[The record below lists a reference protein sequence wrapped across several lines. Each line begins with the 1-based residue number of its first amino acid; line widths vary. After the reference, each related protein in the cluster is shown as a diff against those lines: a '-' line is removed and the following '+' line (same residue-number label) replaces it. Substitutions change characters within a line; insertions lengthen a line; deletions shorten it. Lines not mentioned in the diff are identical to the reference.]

1 MNTHYENITLEHLGD
16 GIYCLTVNRPKQM
29 NSLNQDTIGELAA
42 AITTVRAD
50 KQARVLLF
58 TGVGDKAFIAG
69 ADISQFKELGSLKA
83 RELGLA
89 GQDIASSL
97 ERLDIPV
104 VAVVNGFALGGG
116 CELAMA
122 CDWIIASEN
131 AKFGQPEIN
140 LGIMPGFGGSQ
151 RLMRLVGKAMAAEL
165 CMTGR
170 MIDAEEGQRLGL
182 VNQVYTTDNLM
193 EEALKLSKTLAAK
206 APIALKFI
214 KQVLRDGQN
223 MSLEN
228 ACTLEAELFGLC
240 FSTEDQEEG
249 VAAFLEKRPAQFKG
263 V

>member
-1 MNTHYENITLEHLGD
+1 MKNTLENIILEGKGN

-29 NSLNQDTIGELAA
+29 NSLNQATITEITA
-42 AITTVRAD
+42 AIATVKQD
-50 KQARVLLF
+50 SQARVLLF
-58 TGVGDKAFIAG
+58 TGAGEKAFIAG
-69 ADISQFKELGSLKA
+69 ADISQFKNLGSLEA

-89 GQDIASSL
+89 GQNIARQL
-97 ERLDIPV
+97 EQMDIPV
-104 VAVVNGFALGGG
+104 IAVVNGFALGGG

-122 CDWIIASEN
+122 CDWIIAADN

-151 RLMRLVGKAMAAEL
+151 RLMRLVGKAMAMDL

-170 MIDAEEGQRLGL
+170 MIDAAEAQRLGL
-182 VNQVYTTDNLM
+182 VNQVYNAADLMDAATKLATT
-193 EEALKLSKTLAAK
+193 LSQK

-228 ACTLEAELFGLC
+228 ACTLEAELFALC

-249 VAAFLEKRPAQFKG
+249 VAAFLEKRKAEFRG

>member
-1 MNTHYENITLEHLGD
+1 MTKSFENIILECQD
-16 GIYCLTVNRPKQM
+16 KGIYCLTVNRPRQM
-29 NSLNQDTIGELAA
+29 NSLNQATIAEITAA
-42 AITTVRAD
+42 VAVVKAD
-50 KQARVLLF
+50 AQARVLLF
-58 TGVGDKAFIAG
+58 TGAGEKAFIAG
-69 ADISQFKELGSLKA
+69 ADISQFTNLGSLEA

-89 GQDIASSL
+89 GQNAARQL
-97 ERLDIPV
+97 ELLDIPV
-104 VAVVNGFALGGG
+104 IAVVNGFALGGG

-122 CDWIIASEN
+122 CDWIIASDN
-131 AKFGQPEIN
+131 AKLGQPEIN

-151 RLMRLVGKAMAAEL
+151 RLMRLVGKAMAMDL

-170 MIDAEEGQRLGL
+170 MIDATEAQKLGL
-182 VNQVYTTDNLM
+182 VNQVYSSAELM
-193 EEALKLSKTLAAK
+193 GEAEQLAATLTQK

-228 ACTLEAELFGLC
+228 ACTLEAELFALC

-249 VAAFLEKRPAQFKG
+249 VAAFLEKRKAEFKG

>member
-1 MNTHYENITLEHLGD
+1 MNTKYQNITLEQPGD

-42 AITTVRAD
+42 AIATVKAD

-58 TGVGDKAFIAG
+58 TGAGEKAFVAG
-69 ADISQFKELGSLKA
+69 ADISQFKGLGSLKA

-97 ERLDIPV
+97 EQLDIPV
-104 VAVVNGFALGGG
+104 VAAVNGFALGGG

-182 VNQVYTTDNLM
+182 VNRVYAAGDLM
-193 EEALKLSKTLAAK
+193 DEALKLAKSLAAK

-240 FSTEDQEEG
+240 FSTQDQEEG
-249 VAAFLEKRPAQFKG
+249 VTAFLEKRPAKFEG